1 MSDKF
6 SISMAVGNSGLSL
19 VAALKELSNAGG
31 ASSMVTNFQCIKSI
45 VSIPRVFGA
54 NNLCVHFVKE
64 IHLLPS

>member
-19 VAALKELSNAGG
+19 VPALKDLSNAGG

-45 VSIPRVFGA
+45 ISI
-54 NNLCVHFVKE
+54 
-64 IHLLPS
+64 S